1 MKLSEIRDK
10 IRVIHF
16 QQKEFRFDEV
26 GIERA
31 IDDYLE
37 YDLGHKEKNEVDI
50 RIISVSNQIKKD
62 GDWVTV
68 VFEINHQ

>member
-68 VFEINHQ
+68 VFEINPQ